1 MVQWAPSDSTDV
13 PVQAYPCQLNTGVL
27 DSLGVPLPRPVRIYV
42 HDALIAAVGRAAM
55 EMALAAT
62 NEAIFNFMGEDNL
75 VIF

>member
-1 MVQWAPSDSTDV
+1 M
-13 PVQAYPCQLNTGVL
+13 PVQAFLCPLNSGIL
-27 DSLGVPLPRPVRIYV
+27 NSLGVPLPRPVRIYV